1 MSKITFT
8 SDGKW
13 EGGGN
18 IHPEL
23 RDLTDLYKWIKNF
36 LSVFV
41 DLKKKYDKYTI
52 KDGSLVG
59 QEKANI
65 IFALEEIIGGLL
77 LFRQY
82 LEKGNKAEINS
93 SKNSLPF
100 MFMLKIIIPNWRG
113 KGILP
118 YQKNYNLTS
127 FADWHNDILLKDVKN
142 MFTKYTQ
149 AMSDSVLDDNERES
163 LIIFVENFL
172 SNLLQAE
179 REIALSDLDR

>member
-1 MSKITFT
+1 MSKISFT

-23 RDLTDLYKWIKNF
+23 RDLSDLYKWIKNF
-36 LSVFV
+36 LTVFV
-41 DLKKKYDKYTI
+41 DLKKKYDKYTL
-52 KDGSLVG
+52 KDGSLIG

-82 LEKGNKAEINS
+82 IDKDNKSELKS
-93 SKNSLPF
+93 HTNSLPF
-100 MFMLKIIIPNWRG
+100 IFILKIILPNWRG
-113 KGILP
+113 KGKLP
-118 YQKNYNLTS
+118 YQTNYNLNS
-127 FADWHNDILLKDVKN
+127 FANWHNDILLKDVQT
-142 MFTKYTQ
+142 MFTKYTK
-149 AMSDSVLDDNERES
+149 AMSDGVLDYKERED
-163 LIIFVENFL
+163 LIIFVETFL

-179 REIALSDLDR
+179 REIAFSDLDN

>member
-36 LSVFV
+36 LAVFV

-52 KDGSLVG
+52 DDGALIG
-59 QEKANI
+59 QEKANL

-82 LEKGNKAEINS
+82 IEKGNNS
-93 SKNSLPF
+93 QISSSEESLPF
-100 MFMLKIIIPNWRG
+100 AFLLKIIIPNWHG
-113 KGILP
+113 KGKLP
-118 YQKNYNLTS
+118 YNKNYNLNS
-127 FADWHNDILLKDVKN
+127 FADWHNDILLKNVKS
-142 MFTKYTQ
+142 MFTKYTG
-149 AMSDSVLDDNERES
+149 AMSDGILDNNERKD
-163 LIIFVENFL
+163 LIHFVENFL
-172 SNLLQAE
+172 SNLLQAD
-179 REIALSDLDR
+179 REISLGNLNS

>member
-8 SDGKW
+8 SNATW

-18 IHPEL
+18 IHPAL

-36 LSVFV
+36 LDIFV
-41 DLKKKYDKYTI
+41 DIRKKYDKYITN
-52 KDGSLVG
+52 DGILVG
-59 QEKANI
+59 QEKANL

-82 LEKGNKAEINS
+82 IDNGKKTEIS
-93 SKNSLPF
+93 SHRNSLPF
-100 MFMLKIIIPNWRG
+100 AFLLKITLPNWQGSG
-113 KGILP
+113 KLP
-118 YQKNYNLTS
+118 HQQNYTLDS
-127 FADWHNDILLKDVKN
+127 FADWHNDVLLNNVKT

-149 AMSDSVLDDNERES
+149 AMSDGILDDRERED
-163 LIIFVENFL
+163 LIDFVENFL

-179 REIALSDLDR
+179 RKIDCGYLDR